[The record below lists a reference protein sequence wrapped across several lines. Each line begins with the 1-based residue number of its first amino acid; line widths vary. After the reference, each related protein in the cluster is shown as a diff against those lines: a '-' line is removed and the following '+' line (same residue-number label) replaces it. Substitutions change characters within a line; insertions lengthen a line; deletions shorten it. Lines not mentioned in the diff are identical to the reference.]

1 MLLRRNGSIKYMTLR
16 DKAPC
21 GPHWVIEETVDE
33 EIIGRNLPSFS
44 TMPPQEAETH
54 GDSPGPTE
62 Y

>member
-33 EIIGRNLPSFS
+33 DVIGRNLPSFS
-44 TMPPQEAETH
+44 TMPPKRRKCMGMAQDTP
-54 GDSPGPTE
+54 ST
-62 Y
+62 